1 MLKNIFILFFT
12 ILFTA
17 CSNISKHTLED
28 NDKVLLS
35 KQLQEFKTHLKNG
48 NIENVRPFFSENLK
62 NDYVLNEL
70 ETINFQNIDIFYSS
84 PSFENDTATNT
95 VALVSNGEAIYF
107 EITYKFLNSKWII
120 IYIRQKGDK

>member
-28 NDKVLLS
+28 KDKVLLS
-35 KQLQEFKTHLKNG
+35 KQLKEFKTSLKNG
-48 NIENVRPFFSENLK
+48 DIENVRPFFSDNLK
-62 NDYVLNEL
+62 NNYVLNEL
-70 ETINFQNIDIFYSS
+70 EAINFQNIDVFYSS
-84 PSFENDTATNT
+84 PSFETDTATNT
-95 VALVSNGEAIYF
+95 VAFVSNGETIYF

>member
-48 NIENVRPFFSENLK
+48 DIENVRPFFSENLK

-84 PSFENDTATNT
+84 PSFENDTAANT
-95 VALVSNGEAIYF
+95 VAFVSNGEAIYF

>member
-1 MLKNIFILFFT
+1 MIKNIFILFFT

-28 NDKVLLS
+28 KDKVLLS
-35 KQLQEFKTHLKNG
+35 KQLKEFKTSLKNG
-48 NIENVRPFFSENLK
+48 DIENVRPFFSDNLK
-62 NDYVLNEL
+62 NNYVLNEL
-70 ETINFQNIDIFYSS
+70 EAINFQNIDVFYSS
-84 PSFENDTATNT
+84 PSFETDTATNT
-95 VALVSNGEAIYF
+95 VAFVSNGETIYF